1 MGTALCYHP
10 TACGGR
16 GKTAAFQTKLSW
28 AGSQAGSA
36 RTKLRLTIGP
46 CIYFVHIFGRKQ
58 EHDRLKKTIMCL
70 PIAFL
75 SYIKCVSW
83 LVDSDILFCMCN
95 YFFISVLK
103 GKVNRIQSNLWDT
116 LEDDLKQTDYSVSAL
131 ITVYIN

>member
-1 MGTALCYHP
+1 
-10 TACGGR
+10 
-16 GKTAAFQTKLSW
+16 
-28 AGSQAGSA
+28 
-36 RTKLRLTIGP
+36 
-46 CIYFVHIFGRKQ
+46 
-58 EHDRLKKTIMCL
+58 MCL

-83 LVDSDILFCMCN
+83 LVDSDILFCMCLFFFFNEN

-103 GKVNRIQSNLWDT
+103 GKVNRIQSNLRDT